1 MVVVPIWKREATTKL
16 VLDWYEKI
24 DCDVLVVGS
33 EGEKSRRMSQGPY
46 LEAPNYP
53 LDAKYDLGISHCRMY
68 DPDAVALVGSDDFI
82 TGDYFEWAMSQI
94 ALGFYL
100 TDLVNEKVFYWS
112 GYTGTDKTSG
122 MHRLGDAIGAGRV
135 YSKAILDRL
144 DWKPFG
150 GEGQYEHMSK
160 DDERSEKLIRDAG
173 GKVKTINMANIGC
186 RYWAVKTGDE
196 INPPEAF
203 HRAYDLVDVTQF
215 TQEIMQLDLRVKIR
229 KNRDR
234 YLLC

>member
-1 MVVVPIWKREATTKL
+1 MKLMVVVPIWKREATTKL

-94 ALGFYL
+94 ALGFDMVGLLDFYL
-100 TDLVNEKVFYWS
+100 TDLVTGADTQAQIKHLECTVLETPLVPGVFILKQFLI
-112 GYTGTDKTSG
+112 D
-122 MHRLGDAIGAGRV
+122 LIGSHSVERV
-135 YSKAILDRL
+135 
-144 DWKPFG
+144 
-150 GEGQYEHMSK
+150 
-160 DDERSEKLIRDAG
+160 
-173 GKVKTINMANIGC
+173 NMNTC
-186 RYWAVKTGDE
+186 QKMMNDQR
-196 INPPEAF
+196 N
-203 HRAYDLVDVTQF
+203 
-215 TQEIMQLDLRVKIR
+215 
-229 KNRDR
+229 
-234 YLLC
+234 